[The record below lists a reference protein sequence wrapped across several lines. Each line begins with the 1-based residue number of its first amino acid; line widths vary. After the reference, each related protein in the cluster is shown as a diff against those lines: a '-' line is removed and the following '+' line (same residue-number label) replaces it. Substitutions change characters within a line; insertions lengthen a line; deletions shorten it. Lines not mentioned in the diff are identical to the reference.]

1 MCSQFLGALT
11 RWAVVYFEKP
21 DSKQMLISQVLVAA
35 GLIKDKIFCD
45 DWRPGPVCL
54 PGQYLHRT
62 QAINQHILSLY
73 RQTVDGY

>member
-35 GLIKDKIFCD
+35 GLRIRYFVMIGGLVLFASLGNICIA
-45 DWRPGPVCL
+45 
-54 PGQYLHRT
+54 HR
-62 QAINQHILSLY
+62 QSIN
-73 RQTVDGY
+73 TF